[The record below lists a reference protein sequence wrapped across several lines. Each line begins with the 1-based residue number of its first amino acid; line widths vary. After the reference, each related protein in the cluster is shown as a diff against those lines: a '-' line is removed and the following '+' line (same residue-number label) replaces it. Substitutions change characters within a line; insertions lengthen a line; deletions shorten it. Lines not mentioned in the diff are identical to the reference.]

1 MDDEEKLA
9 QCRNAILVFIINNI
23 ENKLPI
29 KEEEM
34 REILDKDKALFK
46 GCLPSVIQTLKKVYG
61 IILQRVPDT
70 RKYICYSE
78 LSASSTAEYDLEQIR
93 NLTLLFIILS
103 YLLMKDC
110 RVDEEQLFNFLKG
123 LRIDIDEEDTYFQ
136 GNLKKLICET
146 FVKQLYLK
154 REKSDS
160 ETDMETRYLFSWG
173 YRATMEFPPK
183 EVLRQTAE
191 ILGKEARD
199 FVAIYN
205 KYCSNDNNEEPM
217 AVD

>member
-1 MDDEEKLA
+1 MEDEEKLA
-9 QCRNAILVFIINNI
+9 QCRNAIMVFVINNI

-34 REILDKDKALFK
+34 RDILDKDKALFK
-46 GCLPSVIQTLKKVYG
+46 RCLPSVIQTLKTVYG
-61 IILQRVPDT
+61 IILQRVPDS

-78 LSASSTAEYDLEQIR
+78 LTASSTAEYDLEQVR
-93 NLTLLFIILS
+93 HLTLLFVILS
-103 YLLMKDC
+103 YLLMKDS
-110 RVDEEQLFNFLKG
+110 RVDEEQLFLFLKG
-123 LRIDIDEEDTYFQ
+123 LRIDIDEEHTFFL
-136 GNLKKLICET
+136 GNLRKLICET

-154 REKSDS
+154 REKSNS

-173 YRATMEFPPK
+173 YRATVEFPPK
-183 EVLRQTAE
+183 DVLEQTAQ
-191 ILGKEARD
+191 ILGKEASE

-205 KYCSNDNNEEPM
+205 KYCSNDNDHEM